1 MEVIRVRLDHGGE
14 APMTGLVVLEEEEE
28 RSLSLFPL
36 ASPSLPP
43 TPIHQRKAM

>member
-28 RSLSLFPL
+28 RSLSLSPRLSLTPL
-36 ASPSLPP
+36 HPHAPKKVPS
-43 TPIHQRKAM
+43 